1 MFFLCFHWVQKET
14 TGVKLVK
21 ARCSFLFYCYFS
33 AIVGEIDDEIDSGLE
48 MQSIKAE
55 PFNPVVY

>member
-1 MFFLCFHWVQKET
+1 M
-14 TGVKLVK
+14 KLVK
-21 ARCSFLFYCYFS
+21 ARCSFLFYSYFS

>member
-1 MFFLCFHWVQKET
+1 MKWVQAT
-14 TGVKLVK
+14 F
-21 ARCSFLFYCYFS
+21 SFLSCYFS

-55 PFNPVVY
+55 PFNPVIY

>member
-1 MFFLCFHWVQKET
+1 MGVLKET
-14 TGVKLVK
+14 SGMKWIKSTS
-21 ARCSFLFYCYFS
+21 SFLFYCYFS

>member
-1 MFFLCFHWVQKET
+1 MKWVQAT
-14 TGVKLVK
+14 F
-21 ARCSFLFYCYFS
+21 SFFSSCYFS

-55 PFNPVVY
+55 PFNPVIY

>member
-1 MFFLCFHWVQKET
+1 M
-14 TGVKLVK
+14 KLVK

-48 MQSIKAE
+48 MQNIKAE

>member
-1 MFFLCFHWVQKET
+1 M
-14 TGVKLVK
+14 KLVK
-21 ARCSFLFYCYFS
+21 ARCSFLFCYFS